1 MLIASPDVFQPRS
14 VPVACGRIL
23 EIGPRALVMGI
34 LNVTPDSFSDGG
46 LHLDP
51 RKAVEAARQMAADGA
66 DIIDIGG
73 ESTRPGADPISP
85 AEEQGRILPVFEAL
99 SKAFGT
105 GGPLLSVDTYRAET
119 ARLALSAGAHIVNDV
134 WGLRR
139 EPEIAEVAARA
150 GAGVV
155 IMHTGRER
163 EKLADVIADQF
174 AWFEPSLAVADEA
187 GIRRESLMLDPG
199 FGFAKDTAENVA
211 LMARMAELNVLGL
224 PIVAGT
230 SRKRFI
236 GALTGRE
243 AAADRDAGTAAT
255 SVLLRLAGAAIF
267 RVHNVRINR
276 DALVMADAVVA
287 RSLEEK

>member
-1 MLIASPDVFQPRS
+1 M
-14 VPVACGRIL
+14 PVACGRIL